1 MTSRGNSLRL
11 LGQLPTEI
19 QDYTLRADVLPA
31 QVALVHTRR
40 AELNTA
46 TWTFNEK
53 IRPEK
58 FLINCCL

>member
-46 TWTFNEK
+46 T
-53 IRPEK
+53 
-58 FLINCCL
+58 